1 MSYDLNKL
9 VKLKALKTLAEKINS
24 DFAKGADLN
33 ALGARVTA
41 IETIDPEK
49 NVIVGVQKNGAD
61 LTPDANRKVNLVVP
75 TKTSDLT
82 NDSAFIGEQAIDDK
96 ISAAVSGALQ
106 PAGSVAFANLP
117 QLAKA
122 NCNKIYNVTD
132 AFTTT
137 SDFVEGAGKS
147 YPAGTNVAIIN
158 VGTAGTPSY
167 KYDCYT
173 GVIDLSGYME
183 KKTTATSGNFATFD
197 ANGQVV
203 DSSTKPSD
211 FLTSHQDIS
220 GKADKDT
227 DAVSGNFAMF
237 DANGNPIDS
246 GHKHSDY
253 LTAHQDIS
261 GKADKV
267 TGATNGNFAGLD
279 ANGNLTDSGK
289 KAADFVAAES
299 GKRLMTDAEGT
310 KLSGISTGAT
320 KVESSTTNG
329 NIKIDGVETTV
340 YTGPDVATDAEVT
353 EMIGEV
359 FGD

>member
-1 MSYDLNKL
+1 MSYENSHFTNLGQLKKL
-9 VKLKALKTLAEKINS
+9 AQRTKSELDALDT
-24 DFAKGADLN
+24 
-33 ALGARVTA
+33 RVGV
-41 IETIDPEK
+41 IEAVGPEK
-49 NVIVGVQKNGAD
+49 NVIVGIQKNGTD
-61 LTPDANRKVNLVVP
+61 LTPDANRKVNIAVP

-82 NDSAFIGEQAIDDK
+82 NDSTFIGEQAIDDK

-137 SDFVEGAGKS
+137 ADFVEGAGKS

-158 VGTAGTPSY
+158 VGTASTPSY

-197 ANGQVV
+197 ANGQVI
-203 DSSTKPSD
+203 DSGTKPGD
-211 FLTSHQDIS
+211 FLTEHQDIS
-220 GKADKDT
+220 GKADKDA
-227 DAVSGNFAMF
+227 DAVAGNFAMF
-237 DANGNPIDS
+237 DADGNPVDS

-253 LTAHQDIS
+253 LTQHQDIS
-261 GKADKV
+261 GKADKKV
-267 TGATNGNFAGLD
+267 PAATGNLAGLD
-279 ANGNLTDSGK
+279 ANGNLTDSG
-289 KAADFVAAES
+289 VA
-299 GKRLMTDAEGT
+299 
-310 KLSGISTGAT
+310 GANVMQ
-320 KVESSTTNG
+320 KVSSATNG
-329 NIKIDGVETTV
+329 NVAKLNGSGEVVDSGIALSALLQGTA
-340 YTGPDVATDAEVT
+340 ATDAEVT
-353 EMIGEV
+353 EMIAEV